1 MNFLK
6 KIKVFFIAIFIFSS
20 NLSFSQGSKN
30 ERSYILKLNTTALID
45 GFSFPTV
52 QLALERKFNNSFSIQ
67 GEFGL
72 QLYDLGNSVDTV
84 SFDSKGFRANAEG
97 RFYFLNY
104 YKNDKS
110 KKRVSDGV
118 YAGLQLFYRENQF
131 SRNASYYIEESENQE
146 KHNDNFGVKK
156 KIFGANL
163 ALGFQKQFGH
173 FVLEPNA
180 YIGIMNRNIKNFDRS
195 YNPDSGHIED
205 NGPHDFFSDTDM
217 KESSG
222 YKANFSVGLRLGYR
236 FY

>member
-1 MNFLK
+1 M
-6 KIKVFFIAIFIFSS
+6 KIKLLSLITLLFCFTS
-20 NLSFSQGSKN
+20 SFSQEEKD
-30 ERSYILKLNTTALID
+30 ERSYILKLNTTAFVD

-72 QLYDLGNSVDTV
+72 QLYELGSSVDTV
-84 SFDSKGFRANAEG
+84 SLDAKGFKAIGEG

-104 YKNDKS
+104 YKKDKS

-118 YAGLQLFYRENQF
+118 YAGLQVFYRENQF
-131 SRNASYYIEESENQE
+131 SRNTSYYIEGTENE
-146 KHNDNFGVKK
+146 ELYKDNFGVKK

-173 FVLEPNA
+173 FVLEP
-180 YIGIMNRNIKNFDRS
+180 YMYVGFMKRDIENFDRS
-195 YNPDSGHIED
+195 YDPELGHIED
-205 NGPHDFFSDTDM
+205 NGPHDFFGDTDM

-222 YKANFSVGLRLGYR
+222 YKANFSFGLRLGYR
-236 FY
+236 F

>member
-1 MNFLK
+1 M
-6 KIKVFFIAIFIFSS
+6 KIKLLSLITLLFCFTS
-20 NLSFSQGSKN
+20 SFSQEEKD
-30 ERSYILKLNTTALID
+30 ERSYILKLNTTAFVD

-72 QLYDLGNSVDTV
+72 QLYELGSSVDTV
-84 SFDSKGFRANAEG
+84 SLDAKGFKAMGEG

-104 YKNDKS
+104 YKKDKS

-131 SRNASYYIEESENQE
+131 SRNTSYYIEGSENE
-146 KHNDNFGVKK
+146 ELYKDNFGVKK

-173 FVLEPNA
+173 FLLEP
-180 YIGIMNRNIKNFDRS
+180 YVYVGIMNRDIKNFDRS
-195 YNPDSGHIED
+195 YNPELGHVED
-205 NGPHDFFSDTDM
+205 NGPHDFFGDTDM

-222 YKANFSVGLRLGYR
+222 YKANFSFGLRLGYR
-236 FY
+236 L